1 MALRA
6 PVIISRQSAL
16 QMARKHLRLAEIR
29 ELLETLPSEYSS
41 EDDDPN
47 DLQGLEYIPEDDQN
61 LIPVIGGGHDRGA
74 LGGSPVHTDLEGDS
88 DRDSPAAN
96 NGETTDDDATVD
108 PLLQG
113 TRPYPHFLA

>member
-1 MALRA
+1 MAIRA

-41 EDDDPN
+41 EDDDPK

-74 LGGSPVHTDLEGDS
+74 LGGSPVHTNLEGDS
-88 DRDSPAAN
+88 DSPAAN
-96 NGETTDDDATVD
+96 NGETTDDDATFD

-113 TRPYPHFLA
+113 TRP